1 MRTSL
6 LCSLC
11 LLAACGSEGGSDRA
25 LKVTWAFETGDCTS
39 NAITK
44 VKVSWGPSSG
54 AKQDV
59 TFDCAAG
66 EGVLGETAAE
76 GGSYG
81 ITAVGLDAGGVA
93 RVTHL
98 GTTLNVGA
106 SGLHGSAVDLTLRPK
121 AVHVTLTWGES
132 SSACPG
138 QVVLP
143 YTLTL
148 YNPPATQGAT
158 QRLIWYCRHGRERR
172 PFSSSL
178 HERMPNTR
186 WTTDAVLRPRLAGMY
201 GPPYALPSSAGRL
214 TMCRRGY
221 SSLSVSFRYGWF
233 LSSRSRTL

>member
-6 LCSLC
+6 FFSWC

-39 NAITK
+39 NAITQ
-44 VKVSWGPSSG
+44 VKVSWGPSGG

-93 RVTHL
+93 RVSHL

-106 SGLHGSAVDLTLRPK
+106 SGLHGSPVDLTLRPK

-158 QRLIWYCRHGRERR
+158 
-172 PFSSSL
+172 P
-178 HERMPNTR
+178 
-186 WTTDAVLRPRLAGMY
+186 TDLVDQTQA
-201 GPPYALPSSAGRL
+201 SCSAGTATFTNFVKPGDYIVDLDSRAQSPMVKSTKPITVVAGEDL
-214 TMCRRGY
+214 T
-221 SSLSVSFRYGWF
+221 VSMF
-233 LSSRSRTL
+233 